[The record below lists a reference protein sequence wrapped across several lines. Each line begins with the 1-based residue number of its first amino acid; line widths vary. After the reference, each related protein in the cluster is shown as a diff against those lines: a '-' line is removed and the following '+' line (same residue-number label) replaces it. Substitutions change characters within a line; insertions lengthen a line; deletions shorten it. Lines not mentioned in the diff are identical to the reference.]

1 MFAVQ
6 TTKSSDFLRIR
17 GSVKISEPYDS
28 RIFELNFGLKIAIW
42 AKRNHGGESKAISP
56 PWLER
61 PPYQQAREP
70 VFSTSA

>member
-1 MFAVQ
+1 MPLLLPKTGVKSGRGKRMFAVQ

-17 GSVKISEPYDS
+17 GSVKISETYDS

-56 PWLER
+56 P
-61 PPYQQAREP
+61 
-70 VFSTSA
+70 